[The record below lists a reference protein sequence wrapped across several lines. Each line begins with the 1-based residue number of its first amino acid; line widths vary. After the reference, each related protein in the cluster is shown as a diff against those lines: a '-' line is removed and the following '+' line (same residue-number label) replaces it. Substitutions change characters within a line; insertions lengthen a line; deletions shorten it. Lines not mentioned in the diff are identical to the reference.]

1 MAMKWLEER
10 WETLIPALDQ
20 LGKEQEEQMRLL
32 CEAEKDWWRQ
42 RPGMNVVN
50 SLRKPM
56 TETRNHIREVLLLR
70 DDNWWIDP
78 KSQAKEHLALKYLNF
93 STEEWTQ
100 MALPAKETLQAR
112 LMQPLVLADLNA
124 LLGRGEQLLQME
136 TWPEL
141 VLGIG
146 LNTGRSLAEILKT
159 GVFRTKTEYSVLF
172 AGPMTIYEQMSAFF
186 EVPTFARAD
195 AVLEALSRVR
205 QMFGMQFA
213 FVSRR
218 DVGRQCGPLVRQ
230 VAYQHFGDL
239 VSLRPGEQDLYK
251 SLTRGLYACLAT
263 HLYCPTWVDEWHY
276 MATIQNTR
284 WVLEATSEEERLT
297 MAIAA
302 SFLDYVL
309 LDGTGGYDQRKG
321 IRLGETGVDVL
332 EVFRDVGLGEEAQ

>member
-10 WETLIPALDQ
+10 WETLIPAVDL

-32 CEAEKDWWRQ
+32 CEAEKDWWRH

-70 DDNWWIDP
+70 DDNWWINP

-124 LLGRGEQLLQME
+124 LLARGEQLLQME

-141 VLGIG
+141 VVGIG

-159 GVFRTKTEYSVLF
+159 GVFRAKTAYSVLF

-186 EVPTFARAD
+186 EVPTCARAD
-195 AVLEALSRVR
+195 MVLEALARVR

-218 DVGRQCGPLVRQ
+218 EVGRQCGPLVRQ
-230 VAYQHFGDL
+230 VAYQYFGDL
-239 VSLRPGEQDLYK
+239 VPLRPGEQDVYTFSRVASGALP
-251 SLTRGLYACLAT
+251 LD
-263 HLYCPTWVDEWHY
+263 PVP
-276 MATIQNTR
+276 
-284 WVLEATSEEERLT
+284 
-297 MAIAA
+297 A
-302 SFLDYVL
+302 SFECV
-309 LDGTGGYDQRKG
+309 
-321 IRLGETGVDVL
+321 
-332 EVFRDVGLGEEAQ
+332 